1 MNRWGWCS
9 TVTTTPGTQSFSSKP
24 SNRGRRKQDRNA
36 HTVRLRLLPNG
47 AQERRLRRI
56 ADATAKLWN
65 ELNYA
70 RLMRFRASGAVFNHT
85 DTAILIKGSSDTIL
99 DSYLIKYLIFNITS
113 TSEQCSFLLIKLWI
127 IWNQKFFINMLIC
140 LYITSNMIN

>member
-1 MNRWGWCS
+1 
-9 TVTTTPGTQSFSSKP
+9 
-24 SNRGRRKQDRNA
+24 
-36 HTVRLRLLPNG
+36 LRLLPNG

-113 TSEQCSFLLIKLWI
+113 TSEQCSFLLIKL
-127 IWNQKFFINMLIC
+127 
-140 LYITSNMIN
+140 